1 MENYVENAEGKME
14 IDEIGEDTGVV
25 KVKIMK
31 EYEETVIN
39 LLKDNWHEITGNP
52 YDKVPP
58 FPQCRYIDPT
68 GCMGESTESEL
79 EDT

>member
-58 FPQCRYIDPT
+58 PFRNAATLIRRDVWGNLQKV
-68 GCMGESTESEL
+68 S
-79 EDT
+79 